1 MVYKSELHVSD
12 ICEAAVFI
20 EEIPRNMVFT
30 FPKTLSKVPPHT
42 SPLTLTG
49 SSQAVFQ
56 LRRRRRGPSQWLRSQ
71 RFKLNPSTIHM
82 AADLLPSPSITPKTT
97 CSPGSAS
104 RPQGGMGL
112 WPAEGYCN
120 WQPALFWESGSGSS
134 VDWSCTCWSEYSA
147 PPQLGHKILQGAF
160 CGAFQQCSNKT
171 ESLTD
176 FLKS

>member
-30 FPKTLSKVPPHT
+30 FLPKTLSKVPPHT

-71 RFKLNPSTIHM
+71 RFKLNPFNNPHGGRL
-82 AADLLPSPSITPKTT
+82 APQPQHHTPK
-97 CSPGSAS
+97 PPAHQG
-104 RPQGGMGL
+104 RPQG
-112 WPAEGYCN
+112 PRAEWACG
-120 WQPALFWESGSGSS
+120 QLKVTATGSLHCFGNQ
-134 VDWSCTCWSEYSA
+134 VV
-147 PPQLGHKILQGAF
+147 GA
-160 CGAFQQCSNKT
+160 Q
-171 ESLTD
+171 
-176 FLKS
+176 